1 MTEKSNES
9 KHGNRGLFDNDVRTG
24 SGSVAADEKLVGDK
38 GYTEILKEANKH
50 FAIPDD
56 KDIEIKKLKKE
67 LDEWKLSHGRL
78 EDRVI
83 ETNEFGLA
91 EINKLKADNDELHN
105 METLSSCEIIKLKE
119 KNRQLTDYKIDSE
132 LRLDKLIDD
141 VEGLEKQIVKLE
153 DRNEQLKQD
162 NINIKAGS
170 THEGFI
176 NHTLNKGKYIKKL
189 EDKIADLKK
198 EKPKTD
204 EAFNSLVSRWIK
216 DHKYQRNKIE
226 KLEGELILALRRFVK
241 MSEKCTKIHKILK
254 EKI

>member
-1 MTEKSNES
+1 MTEKSNGKYTRNAPMIAGTQES
-9 KHGNRGLFDNDVRTG
+9 YERIID
-24 SGSVAADEKLVGDK
+24 KL
-38 GYTEILKEANKH
+38 E
-50 FAIPDD
+50 
-56 KDIEIKKLKKE
+56 KE
-67 LDEWKLSHGRL
+67 LAEWKLSHGRL

-83 ETNEFGLA
+83 ETQEFGLA
-91 EINKLKADNDELHN
+91 EIKKLKDEKDSFEKNFDYVVDKLEKEKENLLETEANLSCEVVRLQDRNRSLEDDNKEMHN
-105 METLSSCEIIKLKE
+105 MESLSSCEIIKLKE
-119 KNRQLTDYKIDSE
+119 KNRQLEDYKIDSE

-153 DRNEQLKQD
+153 DRNEQLKED

-176 NHTLNKGKYIKKL
+176 NHTLNKGKHQRKL
-189 EDKIADLKK
+189 ED
-198 EKPKTD
+198 
-204 EAFNSLVSRWIK
+204 
-216 DHKYQRNKIE
+216 KIE